1 MKKAD
6 NFDASKWLVEN
17 KITFQSRLNENKTLG
32 PYDFDTFKWKNQPSN
47 PNAKLEDLENED
59 TVSKGDFWKSDIIGN
74 DSSTPTYGS
83 ENNGV
88 WTFTWESGEISGF
101 IEGEDFTLNTLNEN
115 KIKGVDVDN
124 DGEQI
129 TLSGDSG
136 DYDGFIEDDGTVS
149 FSVTNDEEDFND
161 QNWKSILGKNHVF
174 VKVAN
179 AIDTKVEAMGDY
191 VMITVKA
198 DDLTSMNESR
208 LNENEDLAAKIA
220 ALPDFN
226 SAMDREKSELIVG
239 NYAVVRYDESD
250 EGGENMYV
258 VWDNTVNQDEIGSYD
273 DVPEFES
280 EDPAEVAAFLKK
292 NESLN
297 ENEKI
302 SIENHKD
309 EALETISDF
318 IEEFEPQGLF
328 EFIPSL
334 DNYEIDSSTN
344 SINIDELGSVYLIPN
359 KGPIPSKVKELM
371 MDSNNGEMNEDGATW
386 KKYPKNGYY
395 YIVVS

>member
-6 NFDASKWLVEN
+6 NFNASKWLVEN

-47 PNAKLEDLENED
+47 PNAKLEDLEAGD
-59 TVSKGDFWKSDIIGN
+59 TLSKGDFWKSDIIGN
-74 DSSTPTYGS
+74 DSSTPTYGN

-88 WTFTWESGEISGF
+88 WTFAWESGEISGF
-101 IEGEDFTLNTLNEN
+101 IEDEDFTLSNLNEN

-161 QNWKSILGKNHVF
+161 QNWKDILGNDHVF

-198 DDLTSMNESR
+198 DDLTSMNESK
-208 LNENEDLAAKIA
+208 LNEDLTDEIA

-226 SAMDREKSELIVG
+226 SAMNHEKSELIVG
-239 NYAVVRYDESD
+239 KYVVVRYDDSEYETGQD
-250 EGGENMYV
+250 MFV

-280 EDPAEVAAFLKK
+280 EDPAEVANWLKQ
-292 NESLN
+292 N
-297 ENEKI
+297 
-302 SIENHKD
+302 
-309 EALETISDF
+309 A
-318 IEEFEPQGLF
+318 
-328 EFIPSL
+328 
-334 DNYEIDSSTN
+334 
-344 SINIDELGSVYLIPN
+344 
-359 KGPIPSKVKELM
+359 
-371 MDSNNGEMNEDGATW
+371 
-386 KKYPKNGYY
+386 
-395 YIVVS
+395 

>member
-6 NFDASKWLVEN
+6 NFNASKWLVEN

-47 PNAKLEDLENED
+47 PNAKLEDLEAGD
-59 TVSKGDFWKSDIIGN
+59 TLSKGDFWKSDIIGN
-74 DSSTPTYGS
+74 DSSTPSYGS

-88 WTFTWESGEISGF
+88 WTFAWESGEISGF
-101 IEGEDFTLNTLNEN
+101 IEGEDFTLSNLNEN

-129 TLSGDSG
+129 TLSGNSG

-149 FSVTNDEEDFND
+149 FTVTNDEEEFND
-161 QNWKSILGKNHVF
+161 QNWKDILGNDHVF

-208 LNENEDLAAKIA
+208 LNENEDLASKIA

-226 SAMDREKSELIVG
+226 TAMDSEKSELVVG
-239 NYAVVRYDESD
+239 KYVVVRYDDSEYETGQD
-250 EGGENMYV
+250 MFV

-280 EDPAEVAAFLKK
+280 EDPAEVANWLKQ
-292 NESLN
+292 N
-297 ENEKI
+297 
-302 SIENHKD
+302 
-309 EALETISDF
+309 A
-318 IEEFEPQGLF
+318 
-328 EFIPSL
+328 
-334 DNYEIDSSTN
+334 
-344 SINIDELGSVYLIPN
+344 
-359 KGPIPSKVKELM
+359 
-371 MDSNNGEMNEDGATW
+371 
-386 KKYPKNGYY
+386 
-395 YIVVS
+395 

>member
-6 NFDASKWLVEN
+6 NFNASKWLVEN
-17 KITFQSRLNENKTLG
+17 KITFQSRLNENKNLG
-32 PYDFDTFKWKNQPSN
+32 PDDFDTFKWKPQPSN
-47 PNAKLEDLENED
+47 PKAKLEDLENED

-88 WTFTWESGEISGF
+88 WTFTWDSGEISGF
-101 IEGEDFTLNTLNEN
+101 IEGEDFTLSNLNEN

-149 FSVTNDEEDFND
+149 FTVTNDEEDFND
-161 QNWKSILGKNHVF
+161 QNWKDILGNDHVF

-179 AIDTKVEAMGDY
+179 AIDTKVEALGDY

-198 DDLTSMNESR
+198 SDLTSMNESK
-208 LNENEDLAAKIA
+208 LNEDLTDEIA

-226 SAMDREKSELIVG
+226 TAMDSEKSELVVG
-239 NYAVVRYDESD
+239 KYVVVRYDDSEYETGQD
-250 EGGENMYV
+250 MFV

-280 EDPAEVAAFLKK
+280 EDPAEVANFLKTK
-292 NESLN
+292 
-297 ENEKI
+297 
-302 SIENHKD
+302 
-309 EALETISDF
+309 
-318 IEEFEPQGLF
+318 
-328 EFIPSL
+328 
-334 DNYEIDSSTN
+334 
-344 SINIDELGSVYLIPN
+344 
-359 KGPIPSKVKELM
+359 
-371 MDSNNGEMNEDGATW
+371 
-386 KKYPKNGYY
+386 
-395 YIVVS
+395 